1 MSNVAGVAVEK
12 EKGGH
17 GGRQMG
23 RLIDKLGMQ
32 LCAVA

>member
-1 MSNVAGVAVEK
+1 MSDVAGVTVEK

-23 RLIDKLGMQ
+23 WLIDKLGMQ
-32 LCAVA
+32 LSAVA